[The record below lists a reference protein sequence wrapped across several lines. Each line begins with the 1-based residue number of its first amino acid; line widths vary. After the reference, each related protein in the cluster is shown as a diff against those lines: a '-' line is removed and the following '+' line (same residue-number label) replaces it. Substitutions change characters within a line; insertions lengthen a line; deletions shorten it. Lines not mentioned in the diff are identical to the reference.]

1 MRASHAAPVSSIH
14 FLIHGIE
21 PSEDAMNFSTRMRL
35 QNIAWV
41 HETEHVAPRLL
52 ERMGQGQSPKILWIG
67 CSDSRVPIETITR
80 ANPGEIFVHRNIAN
94 LVLPSDD
101 NTMSVVEYAV
111 HALGVDEI
119 VVCGH
124 EGCGGVRA
132 ALFPIREDL
141 PRVARRIAPLCQ
153 LAHAHRDTLDRIS
166 DSEARIDRLAE
177 LNVLQQVRT
186 LRQSDIVRNAGR
198 PLGIHGWIFNVGS
211 GRIRTLVGDGT
222 LA

>member
-1 MRASHAAPVSSIH
+1 
-14 FLIHGIE
+14 
-21 PSEDAMNFSTRMRL
+21 MNFSTRMRL
-35 QNIAWV
+35 QNIVWAR
-41 HETEHVAPRLL
+41 ETERVAPQLL

-80 ANPGEIFVHRNIAN
+80 SNPGEIFVHRNIAN

-124 EGCGGVRA
+124 DGCGGVRA
-132 ALFPIREDL
+132 SLFPIRDDL

-153 LAHAHRDTLDRIS
+153 LAHAHQEELDAIS
-166 DSEARIDRLAE
+166 DGDARINRLAE

-198 PLGIHGWIFNVGS
+198 PLGIHGWIFDVGS
-211 GRIRTLVGDGT
+211 GHIRA
-222 LA
+222 LAVDDEPAMAA